1 MRAIR
6 YNAAGGVVIAT
17 QADPVAGDRQSAP
30 GERCSPEPG
39 EPGRLFRRPHRV
51 LVLRRPSRGEVRLP
65 KGHVEKGESS
75 QEAALR
81 EVAEESGYA
90 DLEILS
96 DLGHQT
102 VEFDYKGVHVVR
114 DERYFLMH
122 LRSHRQ
128 IERHAGEHVRGES
141 QFIPDWLNWDQAL
154 SELTFEAE
162 REWVRRARRNAPLGS
177 SS

>member
-6 YNAAGGVVIAT
+6 YDAAGGVVIT
-17 QADPVAGDRQSAP
+17 TQVDQADPVASDGQSDPGDRV
-30 GERCSPEPG
+30 
-39 EPGRLFRRPHRV
+39 RLDRPLRSPHRV

-65 KGHVEKGESS
+65 KGHVEKGESP

-81 EVAEESGYA
+81 EVAEESGYT

-141 QFIPDWLNWDQAL
+141 QFIPDWLDWDQAL

-162 REWVRRARRNAPLGS
+162 REWVRRARRGAPPL
-177 SS
+177 

>member
-17 QADPVAGDRQSAP
+17 QADQVDPVAGDGQSDP
-30 GERCSPEPG
+30 GERARL
-39 EPGRLFRRPHRV
+39 GRFLGSPHRV

-65 KGHVEKGESS
+65 KGHVEKGESP

-81 EVAEESGYA
+81 EVAEESGYT

-141 QFIPDWLNWDQAL
+141 QFIPDWLDWDQAL

-162 REWVRRARRNAPLGS
+162 REWVRRARRAAPPWPPS
-177 SS
+177 